1 MTNKGDMKVKDDI
14 ELQNLW
20 IALQKKPW
28 RVLAI
33 VSASTD
39 GESIDV
45 AKALAEA
52 GFQFEGVRPAVTD
65 LRDLKLRLVENEKK
79 RMEQAR
85 EKNEPVV
92 LALASPDKSPAG
104 LAIARAADAVVVT
117 VRLGETPM
125 KVLARAADEIGRD
138 KMLGAV
144 VVHPRP
150 RPALAPAAPT
160 PKPASAEIIPTPIIA
175 TQRVVSSAAVSPRKT
190 LKLGSVAPGAKS

>member
-1 MTNKGDMKVKDDI
+1 MKVKSDDI

-20 IALQKKPW
+20 IALQKRPW

-33 VSASTD
+33 VSATAD
-39 GESIDV
+39 GESIGV

-52 GFQFEGVRPAVTD
+52 GYQFEGVRPAVTD

-79 RMEQAR
+79 RMDQAR
-85 EKNEPVV
+85 EKNESVV
-92 LALASPDKSPAG
+92 LALASPDRSPAG
-104 LAIARAADAVVVT
+104 LALARAADAVVVT

-125 KVLARAADEIGRD
+125 KVVARAADDIGRD
-138 KMLGAV
+138 KILGAV

-150 RPALAPAAPT
+150 RPAPAPVAPA
-160 PKPASAEIIPTPIIA
+160 PKPAVAEIPAPA
-175 TQRVVSSAAVSPRKT
+175 LVTQRVASPAAATPRKT